1 MLSACVSERR
11 DRTPDAYTEWA
22 SYRGDRAVTGYSAL
36 DQIDRDNV
44 SRLEVAWVYETG
56 DERLSTIECN
66 PIVIGETLFLTTPML
81 RVVALNAASGREIWS
96 FDPFERLE
104 AEARGVNR
112 GVVYW
117 DDGEDGRIYSSADNV
132 LFAVDAG
139 TGALETGF
147 GVDGFVDLRE
157 GLGRPPESLHVSATS
172 PGVVY
177 EDLLVMGSSVGEGP
191 GPSAPGH
198 IRAFDLMTGEI
209 RWTFHTIP
217 HPGEFGYDTWPEDA
231 WMRTG
236 GANSWAGL
244 SLDVERGIVFASTGS
259 AAYDHFGGDRHGD
272 NLFANSVVALD
283 AATGE
288 RRWHFQAVRH
298 DVWDYDLATSPNLVT
313 VRREGLP
320 IDAVAQ
326 PTKVGHLFVLDRETG
341 EPLYPIEEQA
351 VPSSTLDGEK
361 LSPTQPFS
369 SIVYAQQGFG
379 EANRNTLTP
388 ESDAFSKQLIEEYGE
403 AGLFPAPSREGDV
416 ILPQF
421 NGGTD
426 WGGASYD
433 PSTNML
439 YVNASNEAE
448 FLQMFEASETDE
460 HDHPFID
467 GGHQPLRGPD
477 GYPVNQPPWGTLTAI
492 DLSEGRID
500 WQVPLGTYLE
510 LEEEGLSPTGTFNMG
525 GSVVT
530 AGGLVFIAAAMDER
544 IRAFDKTTGELL
556 WQADL
561 PAGGY
566 ATPATYAVDG
576 VQYLVVAAGG
586 GGKPG
591 TQSGDSYVAFALP
604 ESERN

>member
-1 MLSACVSERR
+1 
-11 DRTPDAYTEWA
+11 
-22 SYRGDRAVTGYSAL
+22 
-36 DQIDRDNV
+36 
-44 SRLEVAWVYETG
+44 
-56 DERLSTIECN
+56 
-66 PIVIGETLFLTTPML
+66 
-81 RVVALNAASGREIWS
+81 
-96 FDPFERLE
+96 
-104 AEARGVNR
+104 
-112 GVVYW
+112 
-117 DDGEDGRIYSSADNV
+117 
-132 LFAVDAG
+132 
-139 TGALETGF
+139 
-147 GVDGFVDLRE
+147 
-157 GLGRPPESLHVSATS
+157 
-172 PGVVY
+172 
-177 EDLLVMGSSVGEGP
+177 
-191 GPSAPGH
+191 
-198 IRAFDLMTGEI
+198 
-209 RWTFHTIP
+209 
-217 HPGEFGYDTWPEDA
+217 
-231 WMRTG
+231 
-236 GANSWAGL
+236 
-244 SLDVERGIVFASTGS
+244 
-259 AAYDHFGGDRHGD
+259 

-433 PSTNML
+433 PSTDML